1 MFNNRIENKKREKK
15 KNYFRALNRNYLH
28 PICCI
33 IYLFDPNN
41 ISIL

>member
-1 MFNNRIENKKREKK
+1 MFNNRIENKKRERKK

-33 IYLFDPNN
+33 IY
-41 ISIL
+41 

>member
-1 MFNNRIENKKREKK
+1 MFNNIIENKKRKKEKK

-33 IYLFDPNN
+33 IC
-41 ISIL
+41 